1 MSFLD
6 EQTVTTDDEQKAAD
20 LAKQGVDVKLV
31 DKVDEKKK
39 DHDGDGDIDSDD
51 YLIARDKAIKKAMG
65 KKVEE
70 GAASK
75 FLGALG
81 IAAALL
87 AVGNQN
93 KSDSVLKAI
102 DAKIEQADNPAEK
115 AALKKLASQRLIWL
129 DTGKGPGGDI
139 KASDVGAVLKEL
151 SEKSCGCGQTPC
163 KTYGKVSEDMGDSA
177 LTALKGLDS
186 FIDSSYKGDL
196 SLTGIVK
203 TLLNVGA
210 ENKIKDE
217 KDLEFY
223 KKVVGALNDKKNPK
237 VIFKKDSDDE
247 KRFFK
252 ILKDAGVD
260 NKDIENIKELIKAI
274 REKNSTNENMSE
286 DKEKTIELPADT
298 TFTLDLKHLMK
309 KHMNEGKSKEDA
321 IKFTKALMKKLH
333 DKGEVTVDGTKIIFK
348 EIKDIKNIKAIIQQ
362 AKVNRDKA
370 IKGGNEGMADKIEG
384 NLLKKLQ
391 DLNYDFK
398 KDPDAMEVLGDFL
411 DLDENDIPQDAPLAL
426 PEPEAPDYLGADGKD
441 YEGGMAKSQML
452 KMKNYAKALCDMVDD
467 ETQLEAWVQAKITKA
482 SDYMSAVYHYLDYQ
496 KSKMNEAFELNGRK
510 VVDLEADGG
519 GSRDPFIGAAYYLDT
534 GEALTDNEIE
544 DVVDK
549 YPADLEPGGMWWDQQ
564 R

>member
-6 EQTVTTDDEQKAAD
+6 EQTVTTDDEKKAAD

-115 AALKKLASQRLIWL
+115 AALKKLANQRLIWL

-163 KTYGKVSEDMGDSA
+163 KTYGKISEDKDDVSLGIKA
-177 LTALKGLDS
+177 ARGLDDFFDKLYS
-186 FIDSSYKGDL
+186 GNFKPLKDL
-196 SLTGIVK
+196 I
-203 TLLNVGA
+203 
-210 ENKIKDE
+210 NKINSG
-217 KDLEFY
+217 EFGDPED
-223 KKVVGALNDKKNPK
+223 KKFFKEVVDNLKDKKNPK
-237 VIFKKDSDDE
+237 VIFKKDSDEE

-252 ILKDAGVD
+252 ILKDLKFTSQQI
-260 NKDIENIKELIKAI
+260 KDYEDLIKAI
-274 REKNSTNENMSE
+274 RDKNSTNENMSK
-286 DKEKTIELPADT
+286 DKEKTVELPADT

-411 DLDENDIPQDAPLAL
+411 DLDEMDTPLAL

-441 YEGGMAKSQML
+441 YEGSMAKSQML

-496 KSKMNEAFELNGRK
+496 KSKMNEEEFEPLTK
-510 VVDLEADGG
+510 QEK
-519 GSRDPFIGAAYYLDT
+519 
-534 GEALTDNEIE
+534 EALV
-544 DVVDK
+544 DVGGLK
-549 YPADLEPGGMWWDQQ
+549 PSELPAYEKFLKANPDLPDDL
-564 R
+564 RTAVKAFRAKK

>member
-6 EQTVTTDDEQKAAD
+6 EQTVTTDDEKKAAD

-115 AALKKLASQRLIWL
+115 AALKKLANQRLIWL

-139 KASDVGAVLKEL
+139 KASDVGDVLKEL

-163 KTYGKVSEDMGDSA
+163 KTYGKVSEGLGDA
-177 LTALKGLDS
+177 LEGGIKDFISGRKMDFVSMAKGL
-186 FIDSSYKGDL
+186 
-196 SLTGIVK
+196 
-203 TLLNVGA
+203 
-210 ENKIKDE
+210 EKIKE
-217 KDLEFY
+217 LNLTPEEEELFKNTLGKI
-223 KKVVGALNDKKNPK
+223 KKGEEP
-237 VIFKKDSDDE
+237 FKKDSKEE
-247 KRFFK
+247 KNFFK
-252 ILKDAGVD
+252 LCVKAKLDKKEIELIKDA
-260 NKDIENIKELIKAI
+260 IKAI
-274 REKNSTNENMSE
+274 RDKNSTNENMSK
-286 DKEKTIELPADT
+286 DKEKTVELPADT

-411 DLDENDIPQDAPLAL
+411 DLDENDIPQDTPLAL

-496 KSKMNEAFELNGRK
+496 KSKMNDE
-510 VVDLEADGG
+510 
-519 GSRDPFIGAAYYLDT
+519 
-534 GEALTDNEIE
+534 
-544 DVVDK
+544 
-549 YPADLEPGGMWWDQQ
+549 
-564 R
+564 